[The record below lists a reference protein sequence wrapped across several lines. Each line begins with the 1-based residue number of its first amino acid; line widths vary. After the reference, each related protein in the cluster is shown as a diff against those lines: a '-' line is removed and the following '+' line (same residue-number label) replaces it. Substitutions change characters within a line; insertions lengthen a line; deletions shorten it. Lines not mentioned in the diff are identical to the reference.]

1 MPSKTLLGG
10 TPPTPAPLPAVPVG
24 HPVPHLGLPQ
34 LRGTRG
40 VRAVVP
46 SLSRRL
52 LPSLSLPSVFLPS
65 PRPQDSQSCD
75 AALRDFVPGQF
86 PAIVAVRRASRS
98 SQKLMGAMCSLVRCR
113 LAGEEFPNPRAASVR
128 AQPERCRRSCR
139 GSLPHRCL
147 LASALKR
154 GDIFVHLKRPRRP
167 WLQPAFLIPVPAHAS
182 LYFSCQLS
190 FQPCNQATHGRSRER
205 FVTPRTA
212 RT

>member
-1 MPSKTLLGG
+1 M
-10 TPPTPAPLPAVPVG
+10 G

-34 LRGTRG
+34 LRGTHG

-86 PAIVAVRRASRS
+86 PAIVAVQRASRS

-128 AQPERCRRSCR
+128 AQPEPCRRSCR

-147 LASALKR
+147 LASAPRR

-167 WLQPAFLIPVPAHAS
+167 WLQPSFLIPVPAHAS